1 MAALV
6 LQKPQLHQ
14 STSKS
19 TGIVSNEQKTPTMP
33 ENATPRTVDEL
44 IKIRTLQQGC
54 DQPTISYPNEGTQY
68 IDYSIKDIDH
78 LIEQAACVY
87 ATAVQQRYRSSDPVQ
102 TIAFLG
108 ASDLGYLISFLAISR
123 LGHTALLLS
132 TRITSEAC
140 EHLITSCKAT
150 TLIIHPSYAPVAAS
164 IKADV
169 PALKLAAI
177 LDIVTLQGQTARLP
191 QASLDLDQETHNQ
204 SFIIHSSGSTGLP
217 KPIFQTHK
225 ASLYTYSGSFG
236 LVGHITLPLYHNHGI
251 ACTFRGI
258 YARKKIYLYN
268 ARLPLAS
275 QHLLNTLREHPD
287 IQILYAVPYALKLLA
302 ETEEGCG
309 LLSRLDIVMFGG
321 SACPKPVGDSLVANG
336 VRLVGHYGA
345 TEVGQLMTSF
355 RDFET
360 DKQWDWLRV
369 PKHLL
374 QFLIMEERGLGL
386 WELCVKQGWPSKV
399 ATNRDDGSYA
409 TKDLFEK
416 HPTMENTWR
425 YYARLDDTIVLE
437 NGEKANPLLV
447 EGMLRHNRNVAEAIV
462 FGAGKSQLGAFLVAK
477 AELDICDEEII
488 NSVVPAVE
496 EGNRSLPAYGQLSRA
511 MIRVLPADTE
521 YRKTDK
527 GTVIRAAFYRDFA
540 KQIDQMYVDEARG
553 SLKLARPELLALL
566 RKEVSARLKIE
577 VDFKDDTD
585 LFSVGIDSLQ
595 SIQIRS
601 VIVQT
606 LDLGGAELGRNFVFD
621 YPTLQRMADELI
633 RLQSG
638 DTRAKRTSLKDQMA
652 ALVEKYSAVG
662 THQPVQREW
671 DGDYIVV
678 TGATGS
684 LGAHVVSRLAKQG
697 TVKKIYCLVRA
708 SSPSA
713 AQTRVKGSLQ
723 VRQLH
728 HTMSPQTWQE
738 KIVCLPSDFSSPSL
752 GLTEEQYNAIA
763 SNVTHTLHLAWSVNF
778 NKNLSSFSSDCL
790 AGVQNLINLCLRSQR
805 PQPATFSYCSSVSAT
820 IHTPGGFVPESL
832 PKSFACAQGMG
843 YAQSKLVAE
852 NICERAAKATG
863 IRSRVLRVGQ
873 VIGDTEYGIW
883 NPTEAI
889 PMIFQTARTVG
900 ALPTLDERP
909 AWLPVDIV
917 AQGFIDISLASEE
930 EPSSSASFANI
941 VNPKT
946 FHWTED
952 LLPLLEEAG
961 VQFEAL
967 GQREWIERL
976 RASEPDPEKNP
987 PIKLVDFFAGKY
999 DTDAKRAGLEYSTEN
1014 ARNLSPALKDAGMI
1028 DRDLVEKIIRYLRSV
1043 GSL

>member
-1 MAALV
+1 MAAQV
-6 LQKPQLHQ
+6 LKQPQIHQ

-19 TGIVSNEQKTPTMP
+19 AVSISNEEIKAPVL
-33 ENATPRTVDEL
+33 EDATPRTVDEL
-44 IKIRTLQQGC
+44 IKLRTLQKGS
-54 DQPTISYPNEGTQY
+54 DDPIISYPNEGTQY

-87 ATAVQQRYRSSDPVQ
+87 ATTVKQRLKSSDPVQ

-108 ASDLGYLISFLAISR
+108 DSDLGYLISFLAISR

-132 TRITSEAC
+132 TRITGEAC
-140 EHLITSCKAT
+140 EHLINSCKAT
-150 TLIIHPSYAPVAAS
+150 TLIIHPSYAPAAAS
-164 IKADV
+164 IKANI
-169 PALKLAAI
+169 PALKLANI
-177 LDIVTLQGQTARLP
+177 LDSRTLQGQSARLP
-191 QASLDLDQETHNQ
+191 QAYLDLDQETHNQ

-251 ACTFRGI
+251 ACTFRGV

-275 QHLLNTLREHPD
+275 QHLLATLREHPD
-287 IQILYAVPYALKLLA
+287 IKILYGVPYALKLLA
-302 ETEEGCG
+302 ETEEGCR

-355 RDFET
+355 RDFDN

-369 PKHLL
+369 PEYLL
-374 QFLIMEERGLGL
+374 QFLSMEERGPGL
-386 WELCVKQGWPSKV
+386 WELCVKKGWPSKV

-447 EGMLRHNRNVAEAIV
+447 EGILRHNRNVAEAIV
-462 FGAGKSQLGAFLVAK
+462 FGAGKSQLGAFIIRKTESDLS
-477 AELDICDEEII
+477 DEDII
-488 NSVVPAVE
+488 NSVMPAIE
-496 EGNRSLPAYGQLSRA
+496 EGNLSLPAYGQLSRDVV
-511 MIRVLPADTE
+511 RVLPADTE

-540 KQIDQMYVDEARG
+540 KQIDDMYVEEAKG
-553 SLKLARPELLALL
+553 SLKLERQELLALL
-566 RKEVSARLKIE
+566 RKEVTSRLRIE
-577 VDFKDDTD
+577 VNFEDDTD
-585 LFSVGIDSLQ
+585 LFSLGIDSLQ

-601 VIVQT
+601 VIVKT

-621 YPTLQRMADELI
+621 FPTLEQMANELL

-638 DTRAKRTSLKDQMA
+638 ESQTQKISIEDQMA
-652 ALVEKYSAVG
+652 ALVEEYSSFE
-662 THQPVQREW
+662 THKPVQREW

-684 LGAHVVSRLAKQG
+684 LGAHVVSRLANKD
-697 TVKKIYCLVRA
+697 TVRKIYCLVRA
-708 SSPSA
+708 SSLSA
-713 AQTRVKGSLQ
+713 AQTRVQESLQ
-723 VRQLH
+723 ARQLH
-728 HTMSPQTWQE
+728 NTISSQTWQE
-738 KIVCLPSDFSSPSL
+738 RIVCLPSDFSSTTL
-752 GLTEEQYNAIA
+752 GLTEEQYTSIA
-763 SNVTHTLHLAWSVNF
+763 SDVTHTLHLAWSVNF
-778 NKNLSSFSSDCL
+778 NKNLQSFSADCL
-790 AGVQNLINLCLRSQR
+790 GGVQNLINLCLKSQR
-805 PQPATFSYCSSVSAT
+805 PQPATFNYCSSVSAT
-820 IHTPGGFVPESL
+820 VRTPGGFVPETL
-832 PKSFACAQGMG
+832 PESYACAQGMG

-852 NICERAAKATG
+852 NICDRAAKAAG
-863 IRSRVLRVGQ
+863 IKARVLRVGQ
-873 VIGDTEYGIW
+873 VIGDTERGIW
-883 NPTEAI
+883 NSTEAI
-889 PMIFQTARTVG
+889 PMIFQTAKTVG
-900 ALPTLDERP
+900 VLPALDERP
-909 AWLPVDIV
+909 AWLPVDTV
-917 AQGFIDISLASEE
+917 AQGFIDISLATSE
-930 EPSSSASFANI
+930 EPSGSASFTNI

-946 FHWTED
+946 VHWTED
-952 LLPLLEEAG
+952 LLPLLKEAG
-961 VQFEAL
+961 VEFEAV
-967 GQREWIERL
+967 GQREWIKRL
-976 RASEPDPEKNP
+976 RESEPDPEKNP

-999 DTDAKRAGLEYSTEN
+999 DTEAKRPGLEYSTEN
-1014 ARNLSPALKDAGMI
+1014 ARTLSPALKEAGVV
-1028 DRDLVEKIIRYLRSV
+1028 DRNLVEKFVKYLKSV